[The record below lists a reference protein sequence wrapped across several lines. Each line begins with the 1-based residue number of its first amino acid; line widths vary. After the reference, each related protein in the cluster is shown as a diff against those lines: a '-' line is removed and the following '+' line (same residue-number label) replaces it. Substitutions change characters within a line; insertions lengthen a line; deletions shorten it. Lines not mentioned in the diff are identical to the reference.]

1 MQLKGDR
8 LPYGT
13 SRGKSRPWRIAS
25 LLALIA
31 GGILFAQMVQR
42 QQVKPLFL
50 PTPTPTRTPLSY
62 QQEAE
67 AHFSA
72 GDLGRAIGAY
82 RQAVL
87 LAPQEAALWAELAR
101 IQTYSSASL
110 TTAEDQRTRMSEARQ
125 SIDQAVAVDEDSARA
140 WAIRILV
147 YDWSAGL
154 ELDDPVE
161 RERLLLEA
169 GNAWAIASRLNPND
183 PLAVAFNAELS
194 VDEER
199 FEPALQQVELALQLD
214 PTSLDV
220 HRVYGTVLE
229 SNGYYDQAI
238 AAYERALEINP
249 NLTFLY
255 LRIGSNHRRQG
266 RTEQALTTFDRA
278 ATINAQLG
286 IEDPVPYL
294 AIGRTYLQEGQFF
307 IAARNLE
314 TAVSIAP
321 NDPNLLGFLGIIY
334 FKARNYEF
342 ASTALYCAVHG
353 CSPAEQALSLCA
365 EGEAVPT
372 EAEGRQISG
381 LLQPMSILDC
391 TPAEPDPRILGVRQL
406 ALESSTLEYYYTY
419 ASVLAFLDLCVDA
432 DQVFRQLESSY
443 GTDPIV
449 ASIVAEGRGL
459 CASAAS
465 TP

>member
-50 PTPTPTRTPLSY
+50 PTPTPTRTPLSH

-229 SNGYYDQAI
+229 SNGYYDEAI

-266 RTEQALTTFDRA
+266 RTEQALATFDRA

-294 AIGRTYLQEGQFF
+294 AVGRTYLQEGQFF

-342 ASTALYCAVHG
+342 A
-353 CSPAEQALSLCA
+353 
-365 EGEAVPT
+365 
-372 EAEGRQISG
+372 
-381 LLQPMSILDC
+381 
-391 TPAEPDPRILGVRQL
+391 
-406 ALESSTLEYYYTY
+406 
-419 ASVLAFLDLCVDA
+419 
-432 DQVFRQLESSY
+432 
-443 GTDPIV
+443 
-449 ASIVAEGRGL
+449 
-459 CASAAS
+459 
-465 TP
+465 